1 MGCNICLSNRQK
13 CVEEEFLYPINNINS
28 ENDFINKENII
39 KDEKENKDLDNIN
52 DNCIAKGKNKE
63 FSTNQIIPIAPK
75 ENEEINYQNFDEN
88 KDENIDIEKNAELK
102 KEIIQI
108 NNNKLEKEKDI
119 LYTKKNIST
128 KSMISSVNKND
139 YNSRIFYL
147 INQLRENPKKY
158 SDIIL
163 SNMQYINKKVKII
176 ADDTTGQNEEKMEIF
191 FQKKVKIELFK
202 GEIAFIEAAKF
213 LYNLKPL
220 NELKF
225 NEEIKINK
233 LPETEEQIKDDK
245 IIIKNQLNEIN
256 RKYNISAFFKDNV
269 KNPEIGLMLMI
280 IGDYKNSQNKKR
292 NAILNP
298 DYKNIAINSKFIGD
312 KFVSYFT
319 FSK

>member
-1 MGCNICLSNRQK
+1 M
-13 CVEEEFLYPINNINS
+13 
-28 ENDFINKENII
+28 
-39 KDEKENKDLDNIN
+39 
-52 DNCIAKGKNKE
+52 
-63 FSTNQIIPIAPK
+63 
-75 ENEEINYQNFDEN
+75 
-88 KDENIDIEKNAELK
+88 
-102 KEIIQI
+102 
-108 NNNKLEKEKDI
+108 EKEKDI
-119 LYTKKNIST
+119 LYTKKNIS
-128 KSMISSVNKND
+128 KKNMISSVNKND

-233 LPETEEQIKDDK
+233 LPETEEQIRDDK
-245 IIIKNQLNEIN
+245 LFIKNQINQIN

>member
-28 ENDFINKENII
+28 EKDFINKENII

-52 DNCIAKGKNKE
+52 DNYIAKCKNKG
-63 FSTNQIIPIAPK
+63 FSTNQIIPISPK
-75 ENEEINYQNFDEN
+75 ENEEINYQNFVKN

-128 KSMISSVNKND
+128 KNMISSVNKND

-233 LPETEEQIKDDK
+233 LPETEEQIRDDK
-245 IIIKNQLNEIN
+245 LFIKNQINQIN

>member
-1 MGCNICLSNRQK
+1 MGCNICLSNRQN

-28 ENDFINKENII
+28 ENDFKNKENII
-39 KDEKENKDLDNIN
+39 KDEKENKDLYDIN
-52 DNCIAKGKNKE
+52 DNNIAKGKNKE
-63 FSTNQIIPIAPK
+63 VSTNQIISISPK
-75 ENEEINYQNFDEN
+75 ENKEINYQNFDKN
-88 KDENIDIEKNAELK
+88 KDENIDIEKNTELK

-176 ADDTTGQNEEKMEIF
+176 ADDATGQNEEKMEIF

-220 NELKF
+220 NELIFK
-225 NEEIKINK
+225 EEIKINK
-233 LPETEEQIKDDK
+233 LPQTEEQIEDDK
-245 IIIKNQLNEIN
+245 LFIKNQLNEIN
-256 RKYNISAFFKDNV
+256 KKYNISAFFKDNV

-280 IGDYKNSQNKKR
+280 IGDYKNSKNKKR